1 VPLILQAAIIGLIQ
15 GLTEFIPISSSAHLI
30 FVPRIAGWNDP
41 FINSNAFDVM
51 LHMGTLVALLIY
63 FWGDLVSL
71 LLAWLASIRDRSI
84 RGDPSRRLA
93 WLLVIS
99 VIPGALLGAFGE
111 SFFDTFFREYSLLYI
126 AALLAI
132 GATILWIAEA
142 VGRRRRE
149 LDDLRVRDAATIGA
163 AQALALFPGIS
174 RSGITIAA
182 GLFLGLE
189 REAAAR
195 FSFLMATPI
204 IAGAGIW
211 KARELFGGALGAA
224 DVLPLVVGFVAAA
237 LAGLAAIAFL
247 LAYLRRRSTALFIGY
262 RYVAAALLV
271 VAVVAGR

>member
-1 VPLILQAAIIGLIQ
+1 
-15 GLTEFIPISSSAHLI
+15 
-30 FVPRIAGWNDP
+30 
-41 FINSNAFDVM
+41 
-51 LHMGTLVALLIY
+51 MGTLVALLIY

-111 SFFDTFFREYSLLYI
+111 SFFDTYFREHSLLYI

-132 GATILWIAEA
+132 GATILWIADA

-149 LDDLRVRDAATIGA
+149 LDDLRVRDAATIGV

-211 KARELFGGALGAA
+211 KARELVGGALGAA
-224 DVLPLVVGFVAAA
+224 DVIPLVVGFVAAA

>member
-111 SFFDTFFREYSLLYI
+111 SFFDTFFREHSLLYI
-126 AALLAI
+126 AGLLAI

-211 KARELFGGALGAA
+211 KARELFGGALGAT

-262 RYVAAALLV
+262 RYAAAALLV

>member
-211 KARELFGGALGAA
+211 KARELFGGALGAT